1 MKRKLLFLSVLLCGF
16 SNAQNDC
23 SDLIIS
29 EYVEGWSN
37 NKAIEI
43 YNPTSSTIDLGGYII
58 ARASNGTSIQGITV
72 KYAVQLTGMLAPYST
87 HVGVVDLR
95 NPNGSGQTAPVWDS
109 LQVKADAF
117 YSPDYNVNSTFY
129 WNGNDAVLLLKGTL
143 TSNPNQFLVDITPA
157 LSIVDIFGK
166 VGEDPGAGWST
177 MAPYTSQFGT
187 VVTADHSLI
196 RKRTVMK
203 GVTNDAIAQFNALA
217 EYDSIPPVVVR
228 LDENGDT
235 LFGQSGSPILDGNWN
250 SLGYHV
256 CDCSP
261 DASISKVNNETT
273 FLLYPNPS
281 TGVFH
286 VLNSADFKNIS
297 LVDVTGKVVYNNLLD
312 QGVNQFSLNLNPGIY
327 FVRLEN
333 GKSFSKV
340 QQLII
345 K

>member
-16 SNAQNDC
+16 SNAQTDC

-29 EYVEGWSN
+29 EYAEGWSN

-43 YNPTSSTIDLGGYII
+43 YNPTASTIDLSTYII

-72 KYAVQLTGMLAPYST
+72 KYAVHLTGMIAPYST

-95 NPNGSGQTAPVWDS
+95 DPNGSGQTAPVWDS
-109 LQVKADAF
+109 LEVRADAF
-117 YSPDYNVNSTFY
+117 YSPDYNTNSTFY
-129 WNGNDAVLLLKGTL
+129 WNGNDAILLLKGTL
-143 TSNPNQFLVDITPA
+143 TSDPNQFLVDIVPA

-187 VVTADHSLI
+187 VITADHSLI

-203 GVTNDAIAQFNALA
+203 GVTNDAITYFNALA
-217 EYDSIPPVVVR
+217 EYDSIPAVVVR

-235 LFGQSGSPILDGNWN
+235 LFGQSGDPILDGNWS

-256 CDCSP
+256 CDCQP
-261 DASISKVNNETT
+261 DASISKVTQEIS
-273 FLLYPNPS
+273 FKLFPNPS
-281 TGVFH
+281 TGTFQV
-286 VLNSADFKNIS
+286 VNTSDFKVIT
-297 LVDVTGKVVYNNLLD
+297 LVDVTGKTIFNKQLD
-312 QGVNQFSLNLNPGIY
+312 QGTNQFNLDLNPGIY

-333 GKSFSKV
+333 GTTFSSIE
-340 QQLII
+340 QLII